1 MAGTGDP
8 IHQADDAGASPVP
21 QAGEMPEASVYKPPP
36 KWDDSDPCN
45 VSASFGMPGGLS
57 VSWMKSILN
66 PGAQPEERTFASGA
80 LPSLLY
86 LELPEHIGQWQR
98 SLDSLPQFGE
108 MVQGGVYVHSDD
120 QSLMHMTQFQMINP
134 DWMGRDD
141 NDAREVEQALSA
153 PPAGSNQEKNGQKP
167 PMRHKSLPGVLVEEP
182 DRESSDEEEDGR
194 SRLTLSVQLWL
205 VLDRFSTVTKD
216 SMQKHLQ
223 LYMVKHMQLL
233 ANRGQNVPM
242 ADLTEYIKLFTH
254 IFELELNEYIKRK
267 AAQGTALSTATLAES
282 VDYDAIWH
290 QRVPVIAE
298 AMNILN
304 APQQANESQQDF
316 ER

>member
-1 MAGTGDP
+1 M
-8 IHQADDAGASPVP
+8 
-21 QAGEMPEASVYKPPP
+21 
-36 KWDDSDPCN
+36 
-45 VSASFGMPGGLS
+45 
-57 VSWMKSILN
+57 
-66 PGAQPEERTFASGA
+66 
-80 LPSLLY
+80 
-86 LELPEHIGQWQR
+86 
-98 SLDSLPQFGE
+98 
-108 MVQGGVYVHSDD
+108 
-120 QSLMHMTQFQMINP
+120 QFQMINP

-141 NDAREVEQALSA
+141 NDAREVEQAPSA

-182 DRESSDEEEDGR
+182 DQESSNEEEDGW

-205 VLDRFSTVTKD
+205 VLDHFPTVTKE

-242 ADLTEYIKLFTH
+242 ADSTEYIKLFTH

-267 AAQGTALSTATLAES
+267 AARGTALSTAMPAES
-282 VDYDAIWH
+282 VDYDAIQH
-290 QRVPVIAE
+290 QQVPVIAE
-298 AMNILN
+298 VMDMLN

-316 ER
+316 KR